1 MFAPYDLALDANDT
15 VYQGAS
21 GSASLLGLS
30 PYGTATPAFTAGTGS
45 ATRQIAP
52 DGLGNVWVTNN
63 GGFLYQYSA
72 TSGGAPTTS
81 ASTSGLT
88 AAYGVAVDKSENVWF
103 SDATLLNSSNIYG
116 LRYSA
121 GTYTPVYTVAPS
133 TFQPYELTI
142 DANQNVWVSEY
153 FNTGTVAVVLPNLT
167 PAGASSYTTSGS
179 AVTPV
184 SATFASSATKPLGV
198 VADASGNAW
207 YGITG
212 SNSVTTTGI
221 EEVIPTFT
229 GSVISGLSPQALI
242 ANATLGAKAS
252 QIPGIDGAGSIYL
265 PDNQGVG
272 LLGIHVYSTTSVSS
286 TDTASQVLSPPSGYI
301 GCYFATSAAT
311 ACNTGGTSQATNF
324 AVYNPR
330 EIAIDST
337 GSVWAGITSGGLT
350 QLIGLGAPTWPLL
363 ATGKPGLSPGNSTV
377 TPLP

>member
-1 MFAPYDLALDANDT
+1 
-15 VYQGAS
+15 
-21 GSASLLGLS
+21 
-30 PYGTATPAFTAGTGS
+30 
-45 ATRQIAP
+45 
-52 DGLGNVWVTNN
+52 
-63 GGFLYQYSA
+63 
-72 TSGGAPTTS
+72 
-81 ASTSGLT
+81 
-88 AAYGVAVDKSENVWF
+88 VAVDKSENVWF